1 MRRLSQS
8 FHDMMMS
15 YARAFEAEPTTA
27 DLIESGRRSYEA
39 KRFKR
44 ALEMFTRAMR
54 SCPCARGVRRDR
66 CTCKNFEKVA
76 AEGGSVFKEAMY
88 NCKCD
93 VGRTFSKCN
102 NIHHIQALD
111 FRAATFEALG
121 KLDRAMKDAEWIL
134 ELAPRLPD
142 GYLRL
147 GKVARLQ
154 KKHEYA
160 WKIYTAG
167 IETNKENAVGSSPK
181 LQQLYGAR
189 KPLHRHFSRKDPLHL
204 PTEIVMLIFSYLD
217 FVEVPPCLCVCKQ
230 WRRTLTSPMH
240 DRLWRNMIFPGRS
253 MKRAPR
259 QDVLKK
265 MLSWAGNGGAR
276 KIVIPLPKTFLL
288 TQQKLMLLLKAST
301 ALEHLEIGPQSEGL
315 LFPSNQKIWSRLRHV
330 SIDGTGESSK
340 PAWST
345 ARVHL
350 GGFPLMFL
358 NNAASSL
365 EHLTVLGIPEQWYYT
380 QSIPVL
386 PELKSFR
393 MSNTST
399 SRDSFPIFFLSD
411 AFPKL
416 EQLWIGPNI
425 PNLDSSFLEIWRD
438 KWETMWNHLK
448 VLIVEL
454 SSVVGPISQVESSLL
469 TLRCLTCLNRG
480 NSLQHIR
487 FDVPTENEDRHGR
500 PRVFSNSRNL
510 YADVPLPQYPEFRN
524 LHSLRTKS
532 LCISPE
538 VSQTVFSNALNAGK
552 LTSFDIVFPT
562 ESLHDRV
569 GDRSIRHLRE
579 HEWLRGAPTIRSM
592 GCYGFR
598 FRPYPRNDE
607 DLPLPQFLASFPNLD
622 TLSIFSEH
630 YEEAEFASVVAAILR
645 PTHLTT
651 VYTTSVKGAVMDQ
664 LRRVAEGEGVTLIWG
679 HQPQPWPVPLDA

>member
-8 FHDMMMS
+8 LQDMMS
-15 YARAFEAEPTTA
+15 SSRGVEGEPTMA

-39 KRFKR
+39 KRYKR
-44 ALEMFTRAMR
+44 ALEQFTRVMR

-66 CTCKNFEKVA
+66 CSCKNFEKVA
-76 AEGGSVFKEAMY
+76 AEHGSIFKEAMY
-88 NCKCD
+88 NCRCD
-93 VGRTFSKCN
+93 VGRTFNKCN

-111 FRAATFEALG
+111 FRAATFEALE

-154 KKHEYA
+154 KNHEYA

-167 IETNKENAVGSSPK
+167 IETNKEHAVGSSPK
-181 LQQLYGAR
+181 LQQLYNAR
-189 KPLHRHFSRKDPLHL
+189 KPLHRHFSRQDPLRL
-204 PTEIVMLIFSYLD
+204 PTEIVMLIFSYMD
-217 FVEVPPCLCVCKQ
+217 FVELPPCLGVCKQ
-230 WRRTLTSPMH
+230 WRRTLTSPLH

-259 QDVLKK
+259 HDVLKK

-301 ALEHLEIGPQSEGL
+301 GLEHLEIGPQSEGL
-315 LFPSNQKIWSRLRHV
+315 LFPSNQKIWTKLRHV

-345 ARVHL
+345 AKVHL

-365 EHLTVLGIPEQWYYT
+365 EHLTVLGIPEQWYTT

-386 PELKSFR
+386 PKLKTLR

-399 SRDSFPIFFLSD
+399 SRDSFPIFFLSA
-411 AFPKL
+411 AFPRL

-425 PNLDSSFLEIWRD
+425 PNLDSNALAEWRD

-448 VLIVEL
+448 VLIFEV
-454 SSVVGPISQVESSLL
+454 SSVVGPISQVENSLL
-469 TLRCLTCLNRG
+469 TLRCLTCLNHG

-487 FDVPTENEDRHGR
+487 FDVPAENEDRHGR
-500 PRVFSNSRNL
+500 PRVFSNSRYL
-510 YADVPLPQYPEFRN
+510 HTGVDLPQYPEFRN
-524 LHSLRTKS
+524 LHSLRSKS
-532 LCISPE
+532 FCISPDI
-538 VSQTVFSNALNAGK
+538 SRMMFSDALNTGT
-552 LTSFDIVFPT
+552 LSSFDIVFPV
-562 ESLHDRV
+562 ESLNDRV
-569 GDRSIRHLRE
+569 GDKSIRHLGE
-579 HEWLRGAPTIRSM
+579 YEWIRGAQSIRSI

-598 FRPYPRNDE
+598 FRSYPRNDE
-607 DLPLPQFLASFPNLD
+607 DLPLPQFLASFPHLE

-630 YEEAEFASVVAAILR
+630 YEEAEFASVVAAILKI
-645 PTHLTT
+645 THLKAI
-651 VYTTSVKGAVMDQ
+651 YTTSVKGAVMDQ
-664 LRRVAEGEGVTLIWG
+664 LRTVAEGEGVKLIWG
-679 HQPQPWPVPLDA
+679 HQPQVWPVPLEA